1 MIEYAITNGK
11 GKLIDYGVVDKM
23 IYAHQEMVVALRDSH
38 TIHMRPCLVDCET
51 GK

>member
-11 GKLIDYGVVDKM
+11 GTLIDYGVVENM
-23 IYAHQEMVVALRDSH
+23 IYAFEEATLASEYEHSF
-38 TIHMRPCLVDCET
+38 HMRPCPVDCET

>member
-11 GKLIDYGVVDKM
+11 GTLIDYGVVDKI
-23 IYAHQEMVVALRDSH
+23 IYALQEAEIAAEYGFSF
-38 TIHMRPCLVDCET
+38 HMRPCSVDCET